1 MGLLGFRSRKWTYS
15 SLVTHAHICSHMLS
29 NLQNEQNGFIRKAQ
43 ANRDGLYLNLPQEWC
58 ELMDVKK
65 SDPLSCSIIRND
77 NEFYLLVHK
86 IQESL

>member
-1 MGLLGFRSRKWTYS
+1 
-15 SLVTHAHICSHMLS
+15 MLS

-65 SDPLSCSIIRND
+65 SNPLSCSIIRNA

-86 IQESL
+86 IQEAF